1 MPFKPIWPIRP
12 AHGVYNAKL
21 SISFTRQSRER
32 NCLFLTA
39 LNGSCM
45 ISHCPS
51 CLFVPLFH
59 FSQELNVVSFV
70 SGLIG
75 QKVVG
80 ELSEFTTLQINKPR
94 QRRFLCS
101 SMIVLL
107 RIGGK
112 CSCLR
117 AKAAHFSG
125 HLPEKGKQRTE
136 EEIRDLQK
144 ITGPS
149 LCRMSAQENFPAL
162 STDSFWANRLQ
173 ILLNSPFTHSTI
185 QLEEFPAD
193 ALCSPESVV

>member
-1 MPFKPIWPIRP
+1 M
-12 AHGVYNAKL
+12 
-21 SISFTRQSRER
+21 E
-32 NCLFLTA
+32 FLTDSRQIA
-39 LNGSCM
+39 SG
-45 ISHCPS
+45 
-51 CLFVPLFH
+51 LFTTWYADTSDGER
-59 FSQELNVVSFV
+59 FSQEH
-70 SGLIG
+70 
-75 QKVVG
+75 
-80 ELSEFTTLQINKPR
+80 
-94 QRRFLCS
+94 FLKS
-101 SMIVLL
+101 LM
-107 RIGGK
+107 IGGK

-162 STDSFWANRLQ
+162 STDSFWVNRLQ